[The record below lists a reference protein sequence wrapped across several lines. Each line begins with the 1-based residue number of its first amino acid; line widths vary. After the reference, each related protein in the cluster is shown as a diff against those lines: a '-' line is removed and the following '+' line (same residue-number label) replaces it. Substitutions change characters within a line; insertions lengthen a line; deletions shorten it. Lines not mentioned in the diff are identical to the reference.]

1 MRRQTAEHR
10 RAAIIRNHKK
20 SRNIIKPDKKSLLSA
35 IIKYHN

>member
-20 SRNIIKPDKKSLLSA
+20 SRNIIKPDKK
-35 IIKYHN
+35 IFTFRNHKIP